1 MKKKPFVKNNKLYL
15 GGKKQKGGSF
25 LLGAS
30 LGIPFLSK
38 LLLGKGKRKKKKK
51 KKMVRRRN
59 NIVLVKR
66 NSPHKVTFPNGRTFY
81 AKYRRV
87 TKEYL
92 PGSIKI
98 ARTYKGRPVKIT
110 KAKNKP
116 PTYAA
121 AVRRLPAW
129 LVCANP
135 NQPIARPSGSGSAI
149 LNIVNR
155 KRKQKGRGISDVAR
169 TVANNPY
176 VQEISKKL
184 LSKGI
189 NCIPSLFRRGSKKI
203 KNKRLK
209 QIAQSE
215 IVADLID
222 KGTTKLHGRIGL

>member
-1 MKKKPFVKNNKLYL
+1 
-15 GGKKQKGGSF
+15 
-25 LLGAS
+25 
-30 LGIPFLSK
+30 
-38 LLLGKGKRKKKKK
+38 
-51 KKMVRRRN
+51 MVRRRN

-66 NSPHKVTFPNGRTFY
+66 DSPHKVTLPNRRTFY

-92 PGSIKI
+92 PGSTKI
-98 ARTYKGRPVKIT
+98 ARTYKGRPVKIK

-129 LVCANP
+129 LVRANP
-135 NQPIARPSGSGSAI
+135 NQPIERPSGSGSAI

-155 KRKQKGRGISDVAR
+155 KGKQKGKGLSDVAR

-176 VQEISKKL
+176 LQDIGKKL
-184 LSKGI
+184 FSKGI
-189 NCIPSLFRRGSKKI
+189 NSIPSLFKRGSKKI
-203 KNKRLK
+203 KSKRLK

-222 KGTTKLHGRIGL
+222 KGTTRLHGGIGL

>member
-1 MKKKPFVKNNKLYL
+1 ML
-15 GGKKQKGGSF
+15 
-25 LLGAS
+25 
-30 LGIPFLSK
+30 
-38 LLLGKGKRKKKKK
+38 
-51 KKMVRRRN
+51 
-59 NIVLVKR
+59 
-66 NSPHKVTFPNGRTFY
+66 PNGRTFY

-92 PGSIKI
+92 PGSTKI
-98 ARTYKGRPVKIT
+98 ARTYKGRPVKVK
-110 KAKNKP
+110 KARNKP

-155 KRKQKGRGISDVAR
+155 KRKQKGRGISDIAR
-169 TVANNPY
+169 TMANNPY

-184 LSKGI
+184 LFKGI
-189 NCIPSLFRRGSKKI
+189 NSIPSLFRRGSKKI

-222 KGTTKLHGRIGL
+222 KGTTKLHGGIGL